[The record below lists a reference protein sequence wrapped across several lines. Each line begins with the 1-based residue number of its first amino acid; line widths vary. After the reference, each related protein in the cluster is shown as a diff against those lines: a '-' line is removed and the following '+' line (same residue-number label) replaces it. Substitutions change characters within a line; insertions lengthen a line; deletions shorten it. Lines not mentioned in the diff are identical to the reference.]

1 MAEHDE
7 DLKQQNEAANEEAE
21 NKTQAS
27 NENEEVQSQD
37 SEDNQN
43 ENNEEQSESNEQVDE
58 KDQEIEQ
65 LKKEVD
71 EKEDQFLRLRAE
83 FENYKRR
90 IQKENETLKKYQSQ
104 QVLTDILPT
113 LDNLERALQIEGS
126 DESFQSLKKGVQMVY
141 DSLGKAL
148 EENGMEVIETT
159 GHEFD
164 PNVHQAVMQD
174 DNSEYDSGIVTAELQ
189 KGYKLKER
197 VLRAAMVKVNQ

>member
-148 EENGMEVIETT
+148 EENGIEVIETT

>member
-174 DNSEYDSGIVTAELQ
+174 DNSEYDSSIVTAELQ

>member
-7 DLKQQNEAANEEAE
+7 DLKQQNEDANEEAE